1 MLPYGHQSIDR
12 EDIEQVTRILTG
24 DWLTQGPT
32 IDEFETAFAAKIGR
46 RYAVAFANGTAALHG
61 ACFAAGL
68 RPGDEAI
75 VPAMTFAATANAAA
89 YLQAK
94 PVFADVDPATGL
106 LVPEKLTEP
115 ASERTRA
122 ILPVHY
128 AGFPVAMAPIM
139 ELAEKIGA
147 VVIEDAC
154 HALIATDQGR
164 NAGTYGHLACFSFHP
179 VKPIT
184 TGEGG
189 MVVTDDAVYAER
201 LRMFRTHGI
210 VKEPSFADDVGGWYY
225 EMRDLGYNYRL
236 TDIQA
241 ALGLAQLKKLDAFLA
256 ARRRLAAFYDE
267 AFASVEGVA
276 FIAESEG
283 VRSAYHLYPLLFA
296 MDELTCDKKTLF
308 AALRAEGI
316 GVQVHYI
323 PVNEQPYYRAAGY
336 DPAQTPGAQA
346 FYAREISLPLF
357 AAMGEPDARD
367 VVEAVQKVLAAFR
380 R

>member
-210 VKEPSFADDVGGWYY
+210 VKEPSFADDVG
-225 EMRDLGYNYRL
+225 
-236 TDIQA
+236 A
-241 ALGLAQLKKLDAFLA
+241 
-256 ARRRLAAFYDE
+256 
-267 AFASVEGVA
+267 
-276 FIAESEG
+276 
-283 VRSAYHLYPLLFA
+283 
-296 MDELTCDKKTLF
+296 
-308 AALRAEGI
+308 
-316 GVQVHYI
+316 
-323 PVNEQPYYRAAGY
+323 
-336 DPAQTPGAQA
+336 
-346 FYAREISLPLF
+346 
-357 AAMGEPDARD
+357 
-367 VVEAVQKVLAAFR
+367 
-380 R
+380 